1 MATATKVGA
10 MIRRGAAN
18 VSPET
23 RILVDN
29 PDKVKAIVDE
39 IDGRS
44 DEFQKLRQQ
53 TAGSADELERAEAAP
68 SEREAS
74 LTSQRP
80 R

>member
-1 MATATKVGA
+1 M
-10 MIRRGAAN
+10 
-18 VSPET
+18 

>member
-29 PDKVKAIVDE
+29 PDKVKAIVDAKSTAVRTSFKSCSNRRGLG
-39 IDGRS
+39 GR
-44 DEFQKLRQQ
+44 
-53 TAGSADELERAEAAP
+53 T
-68 SEREAS
+68 
-74 LTSQRP
+74 
-80 R
+80 

>member
-44 DEFQKLRQQ
+44 DEFQKLQQ
-53 TAGSADELERAEAAP
+53 PTAGSADELERAEAAP
-68 SEREAS
+68 SDREAS